1 METELETSIICPS
14 CHSKLQGNPKFCM
27 KCGAKIDYKAV
38 KQNYRQS
45 RPLNELKQSLKP
57 SLGLTSTLHTHAISQ
72 GSGSALETNGKMAD
86 YWEPQKMKALI
97 FSIASA
103 IGILLTALGLWY
115 VSSLEPALSTDNAGS
130 RELTYQSPRAVRSIP
145 IADAIEKIKAFIFC
159 GSQ

>member
-57 SLGLTSTLHTHAISQ
+57 SLALTLHTHAISQ

-115 VSSLEPALSTDNAGS
+115 VSSLEPALSTFYLARIDLLRFMLFGVLIVIGS
-130 RELTYQSPRAVRSIP
+130 LFFMTLMEVRS
-145 IADAIEKIKAFIFC
+145 K
-159 GSQ
+159 GH